1 MSRQRLPSNSY
12 FQNAVADFS
21 TNLAALPLLPDT
33 PSVVASTPSATAGT
47 PSPRS
52 LSPLTPPSGTLK
64 VVIGSDPITQR
75 AWLLP
80 RALLA
85 KHSTYFAKICAKS
98 ETNEHNLEDVD
109 PRAFANFVDYIRS
122 SIYSLNANTAAFRHV
137 RANVKAA
144 LLGIKFGARDYA
156 DAAIRQLY
164 MLFEP
169 LARLRTS
176 NKSKSVIRAS
186 DIEFV
191 CRQSFGSKEEEKA
204 AERLRQLFFDA
215 TASHWGQFEAVKIF
229 QMRDLHGDT
238 VAWNEVN
245 SKYPQFAH
253 TMKQSILVM
262 DKARA
267 QLLRP
272 VKEYLTPPPAVAAVV
287 KRRGTGGSGAGAVG
301 DRGRPILKPKSR
313 MPSLMRMK
321 SKRRQSGETDLGAV
335 GAWAAGVRRDAN
347 EEDSQEAVD
356 TEDEGWELVDEP
368 L

>member
-1 MSRQRLPSNSY
+1 
-12 FQNAVADFS
+12 
-21 TNLAALPLLPDT
+21 
-33 PSVVASTPSATAGT
+33 VVARTPSATAGI

-80 RALLA
+80 KALLA
-85 KHSTYFAKICAKS
+85 KHSTYFAKICAIS

-122 SIYSLNANTAAFRHV
+122 SIYSLNANTPAFRYV
-137 RANVKAA
+137 RANAKAA
-144 LLGIKFGARDYA
+144 LLSIKLGARDYA

-186 DIEFV
+186 DIEFI
-191 CRQSFGSKEEEKA
+191 CRQTFASEEEEKA
-204 AERLRQLFFDA
+204 AERVRQLFFDA
-215 TASHWGQFEAVKIF
+215 TASHWGQFESVKIF
-229 QMRDLHGDT
+229 QTRDLDGDR

-245 SKYPQFAH
+245 SKYPHFAH

-262 DKARA
+262 DKGRA
-267 QLLRP
+267 ALLRP
-272 VKEYLTPPPAVAAVV
+272 VKEYLIPPPAVAPVV

-301 DRGRPILKPKSR
+301 DRGRPVLKPKSR
-313 MPSLMRMK
+313 MPSLMRMN
-321 SKRRQSGETDLGAV
+321 SKRWQSSETDLGAV
-335 GAWAAGVRRDAN
+335 RAWAAGVRRDTN
-347 EEDSQEAVD
+347 EEDSSEAVD
-356 TEDEGWELVDEP
+356 EEDEGWELVDQP